1 MKWPRFVS
9 CLILLCHARTTSN
22 FIFFEKQFDK
32 KIDDRA
38 GMWHE
43 KWWSTYQKSIEI

>member
-1 MKWPRFVS
+1 MLGQH
-9 CLILLCHARTTSN
+9 LIS
-22 FIFFEKQFDK
+22 FFFEKQFDK

-43 KWWSTYQKSIEI
+43 KWWSSYQKSIKKCNKPKSATQKFK